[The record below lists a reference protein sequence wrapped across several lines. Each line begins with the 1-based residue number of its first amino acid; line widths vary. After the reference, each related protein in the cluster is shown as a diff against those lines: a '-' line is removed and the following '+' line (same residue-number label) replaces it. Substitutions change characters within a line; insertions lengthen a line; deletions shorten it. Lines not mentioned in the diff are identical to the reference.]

1 MRSSEVQEA
10 RPFSSVILKAKS
22 EGLVPLVADIKPIS
36 PRDGELVGQRDPSLL
51 ARELAQAGACA
62 LSVVTESRHFG
73 GSVEMLLQVSSAV
86 TLPVLRKDF
95 FSTPQQIEV
104 SREAGAAAVLL
115 TLCTIPPSLVPSLYR
130 KARELGM
137 EAVVEVH
144 TEAELEVALKLAPT
158 IVGINNRDILALEK
172 DKGDVSVTESLA
184 PLVPASVLTISESSL
199 KTSEEITRAIEA
211 GADAVLIG
219 TALLKS
225 EDPGARVQ
233 DLIQGTRIRR

>member
-1 MRSSEVQEA
+1 MRPLSDA
-10 RPFSSVILKAKS
+10 ILKAKR

-36 PRDGELVGQRDPSLL
+36 PRDGDLVGRRDPSTL
-51 ARELAQAGACA
+51 ARDLAQAGACA
-62 LSVVTESRHFG
+62 LSVVTESQHFG
-73 GSVEMLLQVSSAV
+73 GSVEMLRQVSGAV

-95 FSTPQQIEV
+95 FSILRQIEE

-115 TLCTIPPSLVPSLYR
+115 TLSTIPPALVPQLYR
-130 KARELGM
+130 RARELGM

-144 TEAELEVALKLAPT
+144 TEAQLELALDLTPT

-172 DKGDVSVTESLA
+172 DGGDVRVTEALA

-199 KTSEEITRAIEA
+199 KTSEEIARAIEA

-219 TALLKS
+219 TAVLQS
-225 EDPGARVQ
+225 ADPASRVR

>member
-1 MRSSEVQEA
+1 
-10 RPFSSVILKAKS
+10 
-22 EGLVPLVADIKPIS
+22 
-36 PRDGELVGQRDPSLL
+36 
-51 ARELAQAGACA
+51 
-62 LSVVTESRHFG
+62 
-73 GSVEMLLQVSSAV
+73 MLRQVSGAV

-95 FSTPQQIEV
+95 FSILRQIEE

-115 TLCTIPPSLVPSLYR
+115 TLSTIPPALVPQLYR
-130 KARELGM
+130 RARELGM

-144 TEAELEVALKLAPT
+144 TEAQLELALDLTPT

-172 DKGDVSVTESLA
+172 DGGDVRVTEALA

-199 KTSEEITRAIEA
+199 KTSEEIARAIEA

-219 TALLKS
+219 TAVLQS
-225 EDPGARVQ
+225 ADPASRVR

>member
-1 MRSSEVQEA
+1 MQEA
-10 RPFSSVILKAKS
+10 RPLSDAILKAKR

-36 PRDGELVGQRDPSLL
+36 PRDGELVGRRDASWL
-51 ARELAQAGACA
+51 AGELAQAGACA

-73 GSVEMLLQVSSAV
+73 GSVEMLRQVSAAV

-130 KARELGM
+130 KTRELGM

-158 IVGINNRDILALEK
+158 IVGINNRDLLALEK
-172 DKGDVSVTESLA
+172 DTGDVSVTERLA

-199 KTSEEITRAIEA
+199 RTSEEITRAIGA

-219 TALLKS
+219 TALLQS
-225 EDPGARVQ
+225 EDPAARVR
-233 DLIQGTRIRR
+233 DLIQGTKIRR

>member
-1 MRSSEVQEA
+1 V
-10 RPFSSVILKAKS
+10 RPLSDAILKAKR

-36 PRDGELVGQRDPSLL
+36 PRDGDLVGRRDPSTL
-51 ARELAQAGACA
+51 ARDLAQAGACA
-62 LSVVTESRHFG
+62 LSVVTESQHFG
-73 GSVEMLLQVSSAV
+73 GSVEMLRQVSGAV

-95 FSTPQQIEV
+95 FSILRQIEE

-115 TLCTIPPSLVPSLYR
+115 TLSTIPPALVPQLYR
-130 KARELGM
+130 RARELGM

-144 TEAELEVALKLAPT
+144 TEAQLELALDLTPT

-172 DKGDVSVTESLA
+172 DGGDVRVTEALA

-199 KTSEEITRAIEA
+199 KTSEEIARAIEA

-219 TALLKS
+219 TAVLQS
-225 EDPGARVQ
+225 ADPASRVR